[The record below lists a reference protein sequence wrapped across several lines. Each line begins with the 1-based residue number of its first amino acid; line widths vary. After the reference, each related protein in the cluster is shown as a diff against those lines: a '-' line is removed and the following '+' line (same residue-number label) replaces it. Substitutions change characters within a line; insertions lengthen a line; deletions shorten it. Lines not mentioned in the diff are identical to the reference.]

1 MPDETPTPTIDE
13 TPKTDDQQTPPAET
27 PKESKGKVYTEAEL
41 KDEVERRLKSQKS
54 AIEAAQAKERK
65 QQEDAALAQQGEYQ
79 KLAEERQQRIG
90 ELERQI
96 AESETVTSQRD
107 RYKGTLAK
115 FLAKEREGLPA
126 HILKLLDRM
135 DEADQLDY
143 IAENADDLK
152 PAAAEG
158 SNANGAHVPPSPKAA
173 ERGAISDAERQRRRE
188 QVARQVRAAL

>member
-41 KDEVERRLKSQKS
+41 KDEIERRLKSQKS

-152 PAAAEG
+152 PAAE
-158 SNANGAHVPPSPKAA
+158 SKNGAHVPSSPKPT
-173 ERGAISDAERQRRRE
+173 EPGVMTDAERDRRR
-188 QVARQVRAAL
+188 QMVASQVRRAF